1 VALVESHVMGGDR
14 PNIGCVPS
22 KALISAARVAASARR
37 AGDLGVRV
45 GSVDVD
51 MAHPGR

>member
-1 VALVESHVMGGDR
+1 MALVESHLMGGDCL
-14 PNIGCVPS
+14 NMGCVPS
-22 KALISAARVAASARR
+22 KALISAAPAAASAQR

-45 GSVDVD
+45 GSVDLD

>member
-1 VALVESHVMGGDR
+1 MALVESHLMGGACL
-14 PNIGCVPS
+14 NMGWVPS
-22 KALISAARVAASARR
+22 KALISAAASAQR

>member
-1 VALVESHVMGGDR
+1 MGGDR
-14 PNIGCVPS
+14 SNMGCVPS
-22 KALISAARVAASARR
+22 KAVISAARMAASARR